1 MKNVFI
7 TGGGI
12 RIGRGLALKL
22 AQNSWNIA
30 FSYNNSFKMA
40 EITENEILKFGVKCI
55 KIKLDVRK
63 KDEVIDAYEVI
74 KNKFG
79 KLDLLINNAGV
90 FPKPSSLENIEEELW
105 DFTLDTNLKSQF
117 LTSKEFIKI
126 ANINAKI
133 INISSLGGLE
143 VWKHRIPY
151 NVSKAGVIQL
161 TKALAREL
169 APYIAVNCICPG
181 TILIPDEPAED
192 SSNVSLDKI
201 PMARYGNIDD
211 MFDAVNFLAN
221 CSNFITGQVINV
233 DGGYHLSN

>member
-22 AQNSWNIA
+22 AQNGWNIA